1 MEKAPQKTT
10 IIGHLKENYRL
21 YAIAFGIVIIAEL
34 IGTIQFSVGSALIVL
49 YPMLFAIIISILFG
63 KDVLGFLK
71 KRRKPKKSITAR
83 SCCYLPIHGKN
94 RRYGRI

>member
-63 KDVLGFLK
+63 KRCTWISK
-71 KRRKPKKSITAR
+71 KEGSQKSITAR